1 MHCPVTQEIQNQLD
15 HPLWLALKDEVWR
28 VNFTYRHVGKAF
40 LEPGNIAAVNQS
52 ILLRADI
59 EPRR

>member
-40 LEPGNIAAVNQS
+40 VEPGNITAVN
-52 ILLRADI
+52 
-59 EPRR
+59 